1 MNGGPGTRSTWREL
15 RFAAETTD
23 SRDGDER
30 VSLLQKIETA
40 NLGEGIVS
48 KAIPDR
54 LLEGDPT
61 FTTWEQA
68 ECRDGKISAGVWEAT
83 PGLTKS
89 IKGERFE
96 FCLLLEGEI
105 QLTQHGGETVTYS
118 AGDAFVMKPG
128 FVGTWKTV
136 RTVRKI
142 YVVVD

>member
-1 MNGGPGTRSTWREL
+1 M
-15 RFAAETTD
+15 
-23 SRDGDER
+23 
-30 VSLLQKIETA
+30 SLLQKLRTTD
-40 NLGEGIVS
+40 LGEGEIS
-48 KAIPDR
+48 KALPDKV
-54 LLEGDPT
+54 LAGDPT
-61 FTTWEQA
+61 FTTWSQVESRGGA
-68 ECRDGKISAGVWEAT
+68 ISAGVWEAT

-96 FCLLLEGEI
+96 FCLLLEGEVE
-105 QLTQHGGETVTYS
+105 LSEDDGETVTYR